1 MLLLLDVIT
10 NQNQQNLTYRYD
22 NRSHIIKLPTLGK
35 LLEETEWNRLG
46 IDVYSTA
53 WKRPTSSGGQVQTQN
68 MCLYFI
74 FVKFKFANNLNWV
87 HLSHLPVLRD
97 DKENRRENH
106 KQIN

>member
-10 NQNQQNLTYRYD
+10 NQIQQNLTYRND

-35 LLEETEWNRLG
+35 
-46 IDVYSTA
+46 
-53 WKRPTSSGGQVQTQN
+53 
-68 MCLYFI
+68 LYFI